1 MGEHDCQRIDES
13 AVGKWVTRGLDGL
26 VLHFTDTSSASD
38 RSGCTNRSDF
48 KARSDKRLQC

>member
-1 MGEHDCQRIDES
+1 MGEHDCQRLDES

-38 RSGCTNRSDF
+38 RSGCTNRSAF
-48 KARSDKRLQC
+48 KARCDIQC